1 MVTNS
6 SEEALLEEWER
17 NEEPMKEEKD
27 PKVILD
33 TALGGTAWLFDS
45 MNEETAWL
53 VFDGETREIKQ

>member
-6 SEEALLEEWER
+6 SGEALLCEWER
-17 NEEPMKEEKD
+17 KPEPMKNDKD

-45 MNEETAWL
+45 MNEENAWL
-53 VFDGETREIKQ
+53 VFDGETREIKE